1 MSTTSM
7 QDFKEQLLE
16 FVEEREEPFN
26 MTSLVESC
34 NSFVDDE
41 WVRGALFELEDEG
54 RIVKLDHH
62 YLSTRILMRRWIRA
76 KEEPRPIS
84 EDVLNGPFVPQ
95 GLIDRIEELLDEMP
109 ELGYL
114 DMDEF
119 VRDAVRRLLEKF
131 GKTLKG
137 KSDQGS
143 RPNK

>member
-1 MSTTSM
+1 MTSM
-7 QDFKEQLLE
+7 QGFKEQLLE

-26 MTSLVESC
+26 TTFLVENC

-41 WVRGALFELEDEG
+41 CVRSALYELEEEG
-54 RIVKLDHH
+54 RIVKVDHH
-62 YLSTRILMRRWIRA
+62 YLSTRILMKRWIRI

-84 EDVLNGPFVPQ
+84 EDLLNGPFVPQ
-95 GLIDRIEELLDEMP
+95 GLIDQIEELLDERQ

-114 DMDEF
+114 DVDEF

-137 KSDQGS
+137 RSEQENQS
-143 RPNK
+143 NKP

>member
-26 MTSLVESC
+26 ATFLVENC

-41 WVRGALFELEDEG
+41 WVRGALCELEDEG
-54 RIVKLDHH
+54 RIVKVDHH
-62 YLSTRILMRRWIRA
+62 YLSTRILMRRWIRT
-76 KEEPRPIS
+76 KEEPELIS
-84 EDVLNGPFVPQ
+84 KDFLNGPFVPL
-95 GLIDRIEELLDEMP
+95 GLIDQVEELLDERQ

-114 DMDEF
+114 DVDEF

-131 GKTLKG
+131 GKTLKERSG
-137 KSDQGS
+137 KG
-143 RPNK
+143 R

>member
-1 MSTTSM
+1 M

-26 MTSLVESC
+26 AKFLVESC

-62 YLSTRILMRRWIRA
+62 YLSTRILMRRWIRT
-76 KEEPRPIS
+76 KEKPRPIS
-84 EDVLNGPFVPQ
+84 DDVLNQPFVPQ
-95 GLIDRIEELLDEMP
+95 GLIDQIEELLDERQ
-109 ELGYL
+109 ELGYF
-114 DMDEF
+114 DVDEF

-131 GKTLKG
+131 GKRKKESFDR
-137 KSDQGS
+137 KSTE
-143 RPNK
+143 